1 MYEMML
7 RIRTFEM
14 KARELFLAGQ
24 LPGFLHL
31 YPGQEAIATGVC
43 ANLLPTDQICSTHR
57 GHGHCIAKGGKTRLM
72 MAELYGKA
80 TGYCGGKGG
89 SMHIADPDLGI
100 LGANGIVGAGLPIAL
115 GAAFA
120 MKYKKTK
127 DVSVVF
133 FGDGASN
140 SGRVHEAMN
149 MAALYDLPLIF
160 VCENNGVAFMTRQEY
175 HQKIDD
181 ISVRAAGYGFEGI
194 TADGNDV
201 LEVYELT
208 NQAVEKARNG
218 GGPTLLEFKS
228 WRQLG
233 HTLGD
238 KELYRTAKEKE
249 DWLKKDPIPRFAAV
263 LLENNTAGQED
274 LAQIEQKI
282 IAEIDEAVQFSIDS
296 PLPELSTLVA
306 GVYAE

>member
-1 MYEMML
+1 M
-7 RIRTFEM
+7 
-14 KARELFLAGQ
+14 
-24 LPGFLHL
+24 
-31 YPGQEAIATGVC
+31 
-43 ANLLPTDQICSTHR
+43 
-57 GHGHCIAKGGKTRLM
+57 
-72 MAELYGKA
+72 
-80 TGYCGGKGG
+80 
-89 SMHIADPDLGI
+89 
-100 LGANGIVGAGLPIAL
+100 
-115 GAAFA
+115 
-120 MKYKKTK
+120 
-127 DVSVVF
+127 
-133 FGDGASN
+133 
-140 SGRVHEAMN
+140 
-149 MAALYDLPLIF
+149 
-160 VCENNGVAFMTRQEY
+160 
-175 HQKIDD
+175 
-181 ISVRAAGYGFEGI
+181 
-194 TADGNDV
+194 V
-201 LEVYELT
+201 LTLT